1 MPQETKERLEKRLK
15 REGWE
20 FRERRSVRPSESI
33 AYSTIPFGGGH
44 LMMESQSSLTDEQ
57 LSREYEKDFADVLI
71 ADAYNAK
78 GKVLRDMRDIYVKY
92 RH

>member
-1 MPQETKERLEKRLK
+1 
-15 REGWE
+15 
-20 FRERRSVRPSESI
+20 
-33 AYSTIPFGGGH
+33 
-44 LMMESQSSLTDEQ
+44 MMESQSSLTDEQ